1 MLVISAVGAACV
13 AATAA
18 GGYLATRLTSAD
30 PAPATVPPPTS
41 SAAAPGDTSVAVI
54 PAPVEPAAP
63 APAPAPA
70 QPVRERAS
78 SDRRVEERAPAARR
92 ETIPAKVN
100 PAPNRPYST
109 NAPRPAPAPASTTPN
124 TSASQPSSTWS
135 SSPEPVSSSATP
147 VDVPVSAPPAPPKRQ
162 FDELTVTTDSVI
174 GIRLDAPVSS
184 ETAKVEDRVTARVT
198 RNVTVD
204 EKTAIPSGTRLEG
217 TVTSVQRGGK
227 FKERARIG
235 VQFTTMILPDNTRM
249 PIRTETIYREGDSP
263 TSEATSKIGA
273 SAVVGAILG
282 AVIGGKKGAAIG
294 TTAGAAGG
302 TAVVM
307 AGNPN
312 EAVISA
318 GTPLTLR
325 LTAPVTVTIERE
337 QN

>member
-1 MLVISAVGAACV
+1 MSPKMLVISAVGAACV

-135 SSPEPVSSSATP
+135 SSP
-147 VDVPVSAPPAPPKRQ
+147 
-162 FDELTVTTDSVI
+162 
-174 GIRLDAPVSS
+174 
-184 ETAKVEDRVTARVT
+184 
-198 RNVTVD
+198 
-204 EKTAIPSGTRLEG
+204 
-217 TVTSVQRGGK
+217 
-227 FKERARIG
+227 
-235 VQFTTMILPDNTRM
+235 
-249 PIRTETIYREGDSP
+249 
-263 TSEATSKIGA
+263 
-273 SAVVGAILG
+273 
-282 AVIGGKKGAAIG
+282 
-294 TTAGAAGG
+294 
-302 TAVVM
+302 
-307 AGNPN
+307 
-312 EAVISA
+312 
-318 GTPLTLR
+318 
-325 LTAPVTVTIERE
+325 
-337 QN
+337 